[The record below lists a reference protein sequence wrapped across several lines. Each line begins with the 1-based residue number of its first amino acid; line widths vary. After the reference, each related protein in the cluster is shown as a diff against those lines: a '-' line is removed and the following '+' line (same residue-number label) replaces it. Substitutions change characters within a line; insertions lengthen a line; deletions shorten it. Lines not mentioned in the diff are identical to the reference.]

1 MNLSKLMLE
10 YRAKE
15 SISQRE
21 LAKRCGLAYET
32 IRKAEQGRMC
42 SLLTEAKIRRV
53 VDEQDRVDIPFN

>member
-1 MNLSKLMLE
+1 MNLSKLMLN

-21 LAKRCGLAYET
+21 LASRCGLAYET

-42 SLLTEAKIRRV
+42 SLLTETKIRRV
-53 VDEQDRVDIPFN
+53 VDEENRDSISF